1 LKKAA
6 HPAEIGFTTTFF
18 QQYRRCAT
26 MGNDTIVSF
35 SNPVFRDEL
44 SDLVRRGAQ
53 QIIRQAVEAELGEFL
68 SEHATDRDAEGRR
81 AVVRNGYQP
90 ERAVLTG
97 IGAVTVQVP
106 KTRDRA
112 GEGRCFRSG
121 LLPPYLKKAKRLE
134 AVLPWLYLKSVSTN
148 DFDEALK
155 GLFGESVKGLSA
167 PTIARLKQAW
177 EGEYAEWRQKDWR
190 GHEFVYLWADG
201 IYLNVR
207 GDERRCLLVLIGCD
221 VHGNKHFLAIEEG
234 FRESTE
240 SWKALLLSLRDRGVE
255 VAPRL
260 AVGDGAMGFWAALA
274 EVFPATRTQR
284 CWVHKTV
291 NVLDKLPK
299 TLHPQVKSAL
309 HQIWQADSRVHA
321 EKAFDRF
328 IATYEEKYPKAVDCL
343 ARDRDELLA
352 FYDFPAAHWQHLRTS
367 NPIESTFATV
377 RLRTVKT
384 RNCLSAKSGLSL
396 VHQLAMSAQK
406 RWRKLRGFRQLAD
419 VIAGVN
425 FIDGVDERTISRK
438 AA

>member
-1 LKKAA
+1 
-6 HPAEIGFTTTFF
+6 
-18 QQYRRCAT
+18 
-26 MGNDTIVSF
+26 MDNNTIVSF
-35 SNPVFRDEL
+35 SNPAFRDEL
-44 SDLVRRGAQ
+44 SDLARQGAQ
-53 QIIRQAVEAELGEFL
+53 RIIRQAVEAELMGFL
-68 SEHATDRDAEGRR
+68 EEHAAERDAEGRR

-90 ERAVLTG
+90 ERQVLTG

-112 GEGRCFRSG
+112 GAGRCFRSA

-134 AVLPWLYLKSVSTN
+134 AVLPWLYLKGVSTN

-155 GLFGESVKGLSA
+155 SLFGESVKGLSA
-167 PTIARLKQAW
+167 STIARLKQAW
-177 EGEYAEWRQKDWR
+177 EGEYAKWRHKDWR

-207 GDERRCLLVLIGCD
+207 ADERRCLLVVIGCD
-221 VHGNKHFLAIEEG
+221 VQGNKHFLAIEEG

-240 SWKALLLSLRDRGVE
+240 SWKALLLGLRDRGVE
-255 VAPRL
+255 ITPKL
-260 AVGDGAMGFWAALA
+260 AVGDGALGFWAALA
-274 EVFPATRTQR
+274 EVFPTTRTQR

-299 TLHPQVKSAL
+299 ALHGQVKSAL
-309 HQIWQADSRVHA
+309 HEIWQADSRAHA

-328 IATYEEKYPKAVDCL
+328 IATYKDKYPKAVHCL
-343 ARDRDELLA
+343 VKDREELLA
-352 FYDFPAAHWQHLRTS
+352 FYDFPAAHWQHLRTT
-367 NPIESTFATV
+367 NPIESTFSTI

-384 RNCLSAKSGLSL
+384 RNCLSAKSGLSM

-406 RWRKLRGFRQLAD
+406 RWRKLRGFRHLAD
-419 VIAGVN
+419 VIAGVK
-425 FIDGVDERTISRK
+425 FIDGVDERKISRK